1 MDLLNDELSIT
12 LELEL
17 YKDEDGGN
25 FIYISSENSSGCEY
39 SVRTA
44 EEIGNK
50 VTEYFK
56 NYIL

>member
-1 MDLLNDELSIT
+1 MYLLNNELSII

-17 YKDEDGGN
+17 YKDENGDN
-25 FIYISSENSSGCEY
+25 FIYISNENSSGCKY

-56 NYIL
+56 NYVS